1 MDYYRGRMEAGKP
14 VRRLFKL
21 SKKKLILA
29 WIQQITVG
37 KRAYGFKSYQRGKTN
52 NTVLCAC
59 VQEGQKWGACR
70 VNHIR
75 LIIYLSCLKHQILSS
90 CWSDICLYIRKQVWL
105 EDKLGS

>member
-1 MDYYRGRMEAGKP
+1 MDYYRGKVKAGKL
-14 VRRLFKL
+14 VRWLFKL

-59 VQEGQKWGACR
+59 LCAGRAKM
-70 VNHIR
+70 
-75 LIIYLSCLKHQILSS
+75 
-90 CWSDICLYIRKQVWL
+90 
-105 EDKLGS
+105 GSM